1 MEYWNGGIVERIC
14 VRFFFILY
22 SVIGILNSA
31 IEAGGDLMLW
41 IMDNPERGSIRSSNL
56 KSKSKPLRLSEV
68 KHGQDH

>member
-41 IMDNPERGSIRSSNL
+41 IMDNPERGSIRSSKLKVQTSKVNL
-56 KSKSKPLRLSEV
+56 NHYVCRR
-68 KHGQDH
+68 